1 MSKFLKKILWATDFS
16 KESEEALLHAM
27 AFKKA
32 FKAEIIALHVSP
44 DFSPT
49 LYDTASLIRGE
60 LAKRIAA
67 IKKKAEKQFA
77 RLKKSKD
84 VTFKTIIKE
93 GNASKIILQT
103 AEEEGADLIIMG
115 RKGQSA
121 IEKIFIGSI
130 ANQVLRNSHVP
141 VLLTKKKKGKPAYKK
156 ILVPTDFSPQ
166 EEIEQDYAWK
176 LAKVFDSA
184 LTLLYVL
191 ELHDYEFPPRVLDE
205 MFDSVLKRLKKRKK
219 REQEDIKVTE
229 DVHRAINA
237 SVGIV
242 DYAETHKYDM
252 IVISTSTHS
261 KLERFFL
268 GNITEKIFS
277 YSHIPIFSIPLH
289 DD

>member
-16 KESEEALLHAM
+16 EESEEALLHAL

-32 FKAEIIALHVSP
+32 FKAEMVALHVSP

-49 LYDTASLIRGE
+49 LYDTASLISGE
-60 LAKRIAA
+60 LAKRVAA
-67 IKKKAEKQFA
+67 FKKQAKQKFS
-77 RLKKSKD
+77 RLKKSNGIS
-84 VTFKTIIKE
+84 FKTIIKE
-93 GNASKIILQT
+93 GNASKMIIQT
-103 AEEEGADLIIMG
+103 AEEEGADLIVIG
-115 RKGQSA
+115 RKGLSA
-121 IEKIFIGSI
+121 MEKIFIGSV

-141 VLLTKKKKGKPAYKK
+141 VLLTKKNKGKPTFKK

-166 EEIEQDYAWK
+166 EDIEQDYAWK

-191 ELHDYEFPPRVLDE
+191 ELHDYEFPPRVLEE
-205 MFDSVLKRLKKRKK
+205 MFDSVLKRLKRRKK
-219 REQEDIKVTE
+219 REHEDIRVSE

-237 SVGIV
+237 SIGIA
-242 DYAETHKYDM
+242 DYAETHKFDM
-252 IVISTSTHS
+252 IVISTSPHS

-277 YSHIPIFSIPLH
+277 YSRIPIFAIPLQ
-289 DD
+289 DE